1 MNYSLFICSFICS
14 VSQEINRAL
23 QRIQYGYEVA
33 SALKEFSISEKREVT
48 HINNDTPILSGVK
61 TIKSVLKKIEARM
74 TEGLLPTGVARSS
87 FKKQKYVFSLAG
99 IVFMCF

>member
-1 MNYSLFICSFICS
+1 M
-14 VSQEINRAL
+14 RD
-23 QRIQYGYEVA
+23 
-33 SALKEFSISEKREVT
+33 VT

-74 TEGLLPTGVARSS
+74 TKGLLPTGVARSS

-99 IVFMCF
+99 IFFMCF